1 MNQTLNRMKDI
12 INFDCQEAYPK
23 IEEVIF
29 EKQNEDLH
37 FKIDMFTRKYIPK
50 KRFRF
55 SARVDLITETTVWEL
70 KTTSDLTID
79 HKLQI
84 IIYKLQIAN
93 CKL

>member
-1 MNQTLNRMKDI
+1 M
-12 INFDCQEAYPK
+12 INFDCQDTYPK

-29 EKQNEDLH
+29 EKRYTFQNRYVYK
-37 FKIDMFTRKYIPK
+37 KIYTK

-55 SARVDLITETTVWEL
+55 SDRVDLITEKYGV

-84 IIYKLQIAN
+84 YML
-93 CKL
+93 L